1 MKKLFIFKKRSVWFL
16 SAVLFLSVN
25 LISQAQSGVRIE
37 SGSTVD
43 RRIRIAVPPFAT
55 VDPQLQGMAAE
66 MAQALADDLE
76 FSGVFI
82 LLPAASYPA
91 GFTGMST
98 DPSTLDLP
106 AWRATQA
113 ENLVYGLVFYEGSQL
128 VAQFRLFDLY
138 SNTQLYGQEVKV
150 AREHHRLASHRFSE
164 EVIRQI
170 DGTPGIG
177 TSEIIFSG
185 LAGANQ
191 KEIYVADYDGANVKR
206 VTNHQSL
213 SIMPEISPDSRSIAY
228 LSYKDRYAFH
238 YIFDRATG
246 ASRALSK
253 EVGLNSAATWS
264 PDGKRLA
271 LTLSKD
277 GNAEIYLKNPD
288 GSGSLRLTNNR
299 ENDTSPCF
307 SPDGSQIC
315 FVSERAGRP
324 KIYVMNADGSNPHR
338 ISFHG
343 GSAYDPNWSPD
354 GKSIAFVSNISGE
367 GFEIYVMGADGSN
380 PTRLTN
386 SNGINEAPSWSPD
399 SRHIAFS
406 STRNGRPELFTY
418 TLSTRTERAIARL
431 GMSAEGPSWGP
442 RRR

>member
-1 MKKLFIFKKRSVWFL
+1 MKKHVLLNTRTVMMVFTLLLAVSLFSH
-16 SAVLFLSVN
+16 
-25 LISQAQSGVRIE
+25 AQGGVRIE
-37 SGSTVD
+37 SGTSVD
-43 RRIRIAVPPFAT
+43 RRIRVAVPPFACI
-55 VDPQLQGMAAE
+55 DPQLQATANE
-66 MAQALADDLE
+66 MAQTLADDLE
-76 FSGVFI
+76 FSGVFV
-82 LLPAASYPA
+82 LLPPASYPL
-91 GFTGMST
+91 GFTGLT
-98 DPSTLDLP
+98 ADPSTLDLP
-106 AWRATQA
+106 SWRATQA
-113 ENLVYGLVFYEGSQL
+113 ENLVYGLIFYEGSQL

-150 AREHHRLASHRFSE
+150 AREHFRLASHRFSE

-185 LAGANQ
+185 LSGNNQ
-191 KEIYVADYDGANVKR
+191 KEIYVADYDGANVRR

-213 SIMPEISPDSRSIAY
+213 SIMPEISADGRSIAY

-246 ASRALSK
+246 ASRPLSK
-253 EVGLNSAATWS
+253 EVGLNSAAAWA
-264 PDGKRLA
+264 PDSNRLA

-288 GSGSLRLTNNR
+288 GSGEVRLTNNR
-299 ENDTSPCF
+299 ENDTSPSF
-307 SPDGSQIC
+307 SPDGSQMC

-324 KIYVMNADGSNPHR
+324 QIYVMGADGSNPRR

-343 GSAYDPNWSPD
+343 GSAYDPHWSPD
-354 GKSIAFVSNISGE
+354 GKMITFVSSIPGE
-367 GFEIYVMGADGSN
+367 GYEIYTMGADGSN

-386 SNGINEAPSWSPD
+386 SAGINEAPCWSPD

-406 STRNGRPELFTY
+406 STRNGRSELFVY
-418 TLSTRTERAIARL
+418 TLSTQTERPIARL